1 MKRAAGVGSSDIAN
15 SWSGEEWRFWQ
26 EFLGEQMHIGGLPA
40 SQELAEKAGIQSG
53 SRGVEFCCGSGGSSR
68 FLVRLREVASV
79 QAVDFSESLVAE
91 ARKRT
96 REEGLQDRIN
106 YVVADATNSGLPSG
120 KADFVWGE
128 DAWVY
133 VPDKARLVLEAA
145 RILRPGG
152 AIAFYDWCEGSNLT
166 EPEAKRC
173 MEYHK
178 FPTLAGL
185 DDYRTFLRKA
195 GFELVTAENTKRLH
209 GGLKLILDQLRTQKN
224 YDALR
229 LLNWNSGIFRTVYD
243 ELDFTCDLAGS
254 GKLIQGLFVA
264 RKV

>member
-1 MKRAAGVGSSDIAN
+1 MTLRDVAD
-15 SWSGEEWRFWQ
+15 SWSGDEWRFWQ

-40 SQELAEKAGIQSG
+40 SQELAEKAGIRPG
-53 SRGVEFCCGSGGSSR
+53 SHGVEFCCGSGGSSR
-68 FLVRLREVASV
+68 FLVRFREVASV
-79 QAVDFSESLVAE
+79 QAVDFSESLIAE
-91 ARKRT
+91 AKERT

-106 YVVADATNSGLPSG
+106 YVVTDATSSGLPSG

-133 VPDKARLVLEAA
+133 VPDKARLVSEAA
-145 RILRPGG
+145 RILCPGG
-152 AIAFYDWCEGSNLT
+152 AIAFYDWCEGSNLSDA
-166 EPEAKRC
+166 EAKRC
-173 MEYHK
+173 MGYHK
-178 FPTLAGL
+178 FPTLATL
-185 DDYRTFLRKA
+185 DDYRTFLGNA

-209 GGLKLILDQLRTQKN
+209 GGMKLILDQLRTQKN

-229 LLNWNSGIFRTVYD
+229 LLNWNNGIFRAIYD
-243 ELDFTCDLAGS
+243 ELAFTCKLAGA